1 MADRY
6 AESWLQLETATGGR
20 TALQGGVS
28 DIRAQFAGLFA
39 ALSPGYPLPS
49 DAVAVTNGNVQGVGY
64 RIYTPQSG
72 KTMGPLPLG
81 VFMHGGGFILGD
93 LDAEDFLCREFAEKA
108 GTILISVDYRLA
120 PEHEHPVQLQDTMTI
135 IEWAYAN
142 ASSLGAD
149 ANRLFT
155 IGTSAGATLALL
167 SARKIVSGRSKVPA
181 TALSGV
187 IAVSPVTV
195 HPDNIPEKFQAAHN
209 SYKEFGEGA
218 PVLTRSV
225 MTQFLQLV
233 RATPEDSSS
242 FILLDD
248 TVLGNFPPV
257 YVSTAECDPLRDDG
271 KVLAAALKDAG
282 VSVHEVL
289 YKGMPHC
296 FWFFNTLPEWS
307 AFSQDTVSAIKW
319 IQSR

>member
-6 AESWLQLETATGGR
+6 AESWLQLEAATGGR
-20 TALQGGVS
+20 VALQGDVS
-28 DIRAQFAGLFA
+28 NIRAQFAGLFA
-39 ALSPGYPLPS
+39 ALSPGYLAPT
-49 DAVAVTNGNVQGVGY
+49 DAVVVTNGNAQGVGY

-72 KTMGPLPLG
+72 TTSGPLPLG
-81 VFMHGGGFILGD
+81 VFTHGGGYILGD

-120 PEHEHPVQLQDTMTI
+120 PEHEHPAQLKDTMTI
-135 IEWAYAN
+135 IEWAFAN

-149 ANRLFT
+149 ASRLFT

-167 SARKIVSGRSKVPA
+167 SARQIVTGKSKVPA
-181 TALSGV
+181 TALAGV
-187 IAVSPVTV
+187 VAVSPVTV
-195 HPDNIPEKFQAAHN
+195 HPDNIPAKFQAAHN

-225 MTQFLQLV
+225 MSQFLQQV
-233 RATPEDSSS
+233 RATPEDASS
-242 FILLDD
+242 FMLLDD
-248 TVLGNFPPV
+248 TVLGKFPPV
-257 YVSTAECDPLRDDG
+257 YISTAECDPLRDDG

-282 VSVHEVL
+282 VSVQEDL
-289 YKGMPHC
+289 YNGMPHC

-307 AFSQDTVSAIKW
+307 VFSHNTVSAIQW
-319 IQSR
+319 ILSR